1 MARVK
6 SVPLIERR
14 AQAEA
19 LAQQEKAHRAE
30 CARGNSCKEL
40 QEIRAELKQARDD
53 LKGWFASG
61 DDQES
66 LF

>member
-14 AQAEA
+14 AEAKTLAE
-19 LAQQEKAHRAE
+19 QEKAHLAD
-30 CARGNSCKEL
+30 CAKGNSCKEL
-40 QEIRAELKQARDD
+40 REIRAELKQARDD
-53 LKGWFASG
+53 LKNWFAPG
-61 DDQES
+61 DDQEA